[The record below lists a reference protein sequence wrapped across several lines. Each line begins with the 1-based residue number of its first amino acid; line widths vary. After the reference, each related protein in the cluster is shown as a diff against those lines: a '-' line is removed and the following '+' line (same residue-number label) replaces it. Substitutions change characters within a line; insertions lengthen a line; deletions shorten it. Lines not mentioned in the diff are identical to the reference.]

1 MTKRSKIETL
11 LIATTM
17 ALSIIGA
24 QAGTR
29 MHPVAESRVA
39 HQARPDFWRSAWC
52 RRHPIECNGSPGTY
66 ATASSSSGTPFDA
79 QMERTRII

>member
-11 LIATTM
+11 LIATMM
-17 ALSIIGA
+17 ALLIIGA

-39 HQARPDFWRSAWC
+39 HQARPDFWRSAC
-52 RRHPIECNGSPGTY
+52 VVDTLSNATVAQELMRRRRVHLGPLSMPRW
-66 ATASSSSGTPFDA
+66 SG
-79 QMERTRII
+79 